1 MIIVHIVIVGYVF
14 NIFTDQ
20 KDTDISFSKS
30 DFIIII
36 IIIIIKIKI
45 TVILARILAVQ

>member
-36 IIIIIKIKI
+36 IIIIKIKI